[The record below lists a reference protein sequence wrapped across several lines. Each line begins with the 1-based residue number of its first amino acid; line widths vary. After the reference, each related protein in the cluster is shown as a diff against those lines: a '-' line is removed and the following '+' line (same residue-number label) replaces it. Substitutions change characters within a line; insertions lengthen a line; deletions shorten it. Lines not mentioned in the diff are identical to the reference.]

1 MLYLIVAIAATLTAA
16 WKTTQLIRA
25 PGDRGL
31 QIATT
36 CTVLVAIALLAQ
48 YFTLTLPSASPA
60 AEAAGK
66 LVQQIL
72 LSFFFCALILLLQSA
87 LKPEVPARRG
97 WLELSLAVFA
107 DILVALA
114 YLAAPAGASWVYA
127 PGPMPAAVLTFYFV
141 GNLYL
146 LYACLRGA
154 WLAWTANSRVP
165 RAVSVSLR
173 LAACGL
179 VINAALVHA
188 VRLVSSGS
196 RIVGDRSWVPE
207 ALDIRSQAAL
217 TVGIVVF
224 SLGIAYPGLRTT
236 AIKARLW
243 GQERHRYRALYGLW
257 TALVKAFPA
266 IALDGPIGPHR
277 DRLVLRR
284 LRLRYYRRLIEC
296 RDGLMHLSP
305 YLVEPSDVDGPYTMD
320 SQASMVNEALRRR
333 YRGDRPTGGV
343 VAIAAPTSAD
353 PEDDARQLVRLAR
366 AFSDASRAKLAQT
379 QANERSRT

>member
-1 MLYLIVAIAATLTAA
+1 MLYLIVAVAATLTAA
-16 WKTTQLIRA
+16 WKTTQLVRA

-31 QIATT
+31 QVATT

-60 AEAAGK
+60 AEALGK
-66 LVQQIL
+66 LVQNGL

-87 LKPEVPARRG
+87 LKPEVPASRG
-97 WLELSLAVFA
+97 WLEILLAVSA
-107 DILVALA
+107 DALLALA
-114 YLAAPAGASWVYA
+114 YLAAPAGVSWVYT
-127 PGPMPAAVLTFYFV
+127 PAQMDASVLTFYFT

-173 LAACGL
+173 IAACGL
-179 VINAALVHA
+179 VINAMFVHA
-188 VRLVSSGS
+188 VRLVSSAS
-196 RIVGDRSWVPE
+196 RIVGGRSVVPE
-207 ALDIRSQAAL
+207 AIDVRSQAAL

-243 GQERHRYRALYGLW
+243 VQDRRRYRALYGLW
-257 TALVKAFPA
+257 AALCKALPA
-266 IALDGPIGPHR
+266 IALDGLIGPHR

-305 YLVEPSDVDGPYTMD
+305 YLIEPSDVEGPYTMGL
-320 SQASMVNEALRRR
+320 QASMVNEALRRR

-343 VAIAAPTSAD
+343 VAIAAPNSAD
-353 PEDDARQLVRLAR
+353 PEEDARQLVRLAR
-366 AFSDASRAKLAQT
+366 AFTDASRAKLA
-379 QANERSRT
+379 